1 MTNTEKVLAWG
12 GGALAIGVGI
22 WLVLKKIKSTPS
34 TSSTPTS
41 TSTTLPAPTGL
52 NITFGSSTDGGKTI
66 PGVATCN
73 AVTGATTYM
82 FTINGQV
89 FTSSTPSIDFTVAP
103 NTAISATVQACD

>member
-12 GGALAIGVGI
+12 GGILAVGVGI
-22 WLVLKKIKSTPS
+22 WLVLKKINPTTSPTS
-34 TSSTPTS
+34 TST

-52 NITFGSSTDGGKTI
+52 NVTFGSSTDGGKTI

-73 AVTGATTYM
+73 PVTGATTYN

-89 FTSSTPSIDFTVAP
+89 FRSSTPLAYFTVPP
-103 NTAISATVQACD
+103 NTAVSATVQACE